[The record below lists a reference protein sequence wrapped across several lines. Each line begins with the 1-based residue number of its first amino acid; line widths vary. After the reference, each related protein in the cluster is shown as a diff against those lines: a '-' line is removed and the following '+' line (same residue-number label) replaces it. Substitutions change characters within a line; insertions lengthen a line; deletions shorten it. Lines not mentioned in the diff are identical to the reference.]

1 MLRDGLRLRFRVS
14 RDVVFRNVVVLKLLG
29 FRAFRGW
36 VEVFEF
42 LVVSEH

>member
-1 MLRDGLRLRFRVS
+1 MFRS
-14 RDVVFRNVVVLKLLG
+14 VVFLLFKVLG